1 MGGLGNMGNLM
12 KQAQKAMEQMQNLEQ
27 ELAAT
32 QVEGSS
38 GGGMVRVQAT
48 GAGIFEGV
56 IIDPT
61 CVDPEDVEMLQDLI
75 LTAFRDAQDKANN
88 LKKER
93 VKEATAGL
101 PIPPGMGF

>member
-1 MGGLGNMGNLM
+1 MGGLGNMGSLM
-12 KQAQKAMEQMQNLEQ
+12 KQAQKAMQQMQNLEQ

-32 QVEGSS
+32 RVEGSS
-38 GGGMVRVQAT
+38 GGGMVKVEAT
-48 GAGIFEGV
+48 GAGIFEAV
-56 IIDPT
+56 TIDPS

-75 LTAFRDAQDKANN
+75 LTAFRDAQEKANE